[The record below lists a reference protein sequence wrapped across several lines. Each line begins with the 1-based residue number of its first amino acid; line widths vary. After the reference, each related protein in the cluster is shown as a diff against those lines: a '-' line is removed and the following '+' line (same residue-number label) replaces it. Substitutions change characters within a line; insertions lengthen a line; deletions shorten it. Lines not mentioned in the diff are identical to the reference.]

1 MKVNKSWAIAA
12 GIALVAAAWIASGL
26 FAGGEEAPANAPPE
40 ARAATKEATR
50 VRVRE
55 LTASDMQKSLSVYGR
70 TRPNRDAT
78 VRAETGGRVEAI
90 LVEKG
95 QQVETGQLLMRLAMN
110 DRPARRQEAAG
121 SVAQRRLEFEQAQ
134 KLARSDYA
142 SQTRVAQA
150 RAALDSARA
159 DLAEIDEEIAN
170 VSITAPF
177 SGVFNENLVDEGEFV
192 APGEAVARVIDLRP
206 MTIVAEV
213 SERDI
218 GHLTVGTK
226 GSVRLIDGREVPGA
240 VTWISAAANATTRT
254 YPVEMDVANEDLSI
268 QVGMTAEMR
277 VPLQAVEAHL
287 VSPAVLT
294 LSDTGVIG
302 VKTIDEA
309 NRVVFHAVDL
319 VADGPDGVWLSGLPK
334 DIRLITVGQEYVRPG
349 EVVEPV
355 SEDAGTEVSSLP
367 EASVDAKERTE

>member
-1 MKVNKSWAIAA
+1 MRVNKSWVIAA

-26 FAGGEEAPANAPPE
+26 FAGGDEEPANAAPE
-40 ARAATKEATR
+40 ARSAAKEATR
-50 VRVRE
+50 VRVRD
-55 LTASDMQKSLSVYGR
+55 LTASGMQKSLSVYGR
-70 TRPNRDAT
+70 TRPNRDVT

-170 VSITAPF
+170 VSIAAPF

-192 APGEAVARVIDLRP
+192 APGEPVARVIDMRP

-226 GSVRLIDGREVPGA
+226 GSVRLIDGREVPGT
-240 VTWISAAANATTRT
+240 VTWMSAAANATTRT

-294 LSDTGVIG
+294 LSDAGVIG
-302 VKTIDEA
+302 VKIIDEA

-349 EVVEPV
+349 QVVEPV

-367 EASVDAKERTE
+367 EASADAKERAE